1 MNSKLCKRLRKR
13 AQQQT
18 VGMPNVAY
26 KMIRHTKRNPL
37 FNPLDPMSLEPF
49 SIDKLQVVLDP
60 QCTRAAYKKLKSQ
73 VA

>member
-26 KMIRHTKRNPL
+26 NVTRHSKRNPL
-37 FNPLDPMSLEPF
+37 FNPIDPMSLEPLF
-49 SIDKLQVVLDP
+49 IDKLQVVLEAG
-60 QCTRAAYKKLKSQ
+60 CTRQVYQKLKAQ
-73 VA
+73 I